1 MNNVFLFG
9 VMCMMAL
16 SMQSQV
22 LGNENTT
29 CIRTI
34 GNELV
39 DTLSIAPTGYVDLG
53 LPSGTLWK
61 DKNENGFFT
70 YDEAVSRFGSSL
82 PSKER
87 LEELNSEC
95 KWEWYGSGYKVT
107 GPNGNSIMLPA
118 SGYRGCDGG
127 VGLVGSYGGCWSS
140 TPKDSDDTWCLAF
153 ISGGVYV
160 GGGRR
165 CNGLSV
171 RLVQD

>member
-9 VMCMMAL
+9 VMCLMAL

-70 YDEAVSRFGSSL
+70 YDEAVSRFGSKL
-82 PSKER
+82 PGKEK
-87 LEELNSEC
+87 LEELKSEC
-95 KWEWYGSGYKVT
+95 KWEWNGSGYKVT
-107 GPNGNSIMLPA
+107 GPNGNSIVLPA
-118 SGYRGCDGG
+118 SGFRYCGG
-127 VGLVGSYGGCWSS
+127 SVTFVGSDGNYWSS
-140 TPKDSDDTWCLAF
+140 TPWDSGGAWSLYF
-153 ISGGVYV
+153 NSGGVSVDYYS
-160 GGGRR
+160 R
-165 CNGLSV
+165 CNGQSV

>member
-9 VMCMMAL
+9 VMCLMAL

-70 YDEAVSRFGSSL
+70 YDEAVSRFGSKL
-82 PSKER
+82 PSKEKF
-87 LEELNSEC
+87 EELKSEC
-95 KWEWYGSGYKVT
+95 KWEWNGSGYKVT
-107 GPNGNSIMLPA
+107 GPNGNSIVLPA
-118 SGYRGCDGG
+118 SGYRNSIGG
-127 VGLVGSYGGCWSS
+127 VNCVGFTGCYWSS
-140 TPKDSDDTWCLAF
+140 TPKDSDRAWYLDF
-153 ISGGVYV
+153 YSGEVTVSNYN
-160 GGGRR
+160 R
-165 CNGLSV
+165 CIGPSV

>member
-9 VMCMMAL
+9 VMCLMAL

-39 DTLSIAPTGYVDLG
+39 DTLSIDPTGYVDLG

-70 YDEAVSRFGSSL
+70 YDEAVSRF
-82 PSKER
+82 
-87 LEELNSEC
+87 
-95 KWEWYGSGYKVT
+95 W
-107 GPNGNSIMLPA
+107 
-118 SGYRGCDGG
+118 
-127 VGLVGSYGGCWSS
+127 
-140 TPKDSDDTWCLAF
+140 
-153 ISGGVYV
+153 
-160 GGGRR
+160 
-165 CNGLSV
+165 
-171 RLVQD
+171 

>member
-9 VMCMMAL
+9 VMCLMAL

-118 SGYRGCDGG
+118 SGYRGCDGS
-127 VGLVGSYGGCWSS
+127 VFNVGSNGMYWSS
-140 TPKDSDDTWCLAF
+140 TPIDSDGAWGLNF
-153 ISGGVYV
+153 FSGGVYMYSYIRCF
-160 GGGRR
+160 GR
-165 CNGLSV
+165 SV

>member
-9 VMCMMAL
+9 VMCLMAL

-82 PSKER
+82 PSKEKF
-87 LEELNSEC
+87 EELKSEC
-95 KWEWYGSGYKVT
+95 KWEWNGSGCKVT
-107 GPNGNSIMLPA
+107 GPNGNSIVLPA
-118 SGYRGCDGG
+118 SGYRHCDGG
-127 VGLVGSYGGCWSS
+127 VDYVGSSGYYWSS
-140 TPKDSDDTWCLAF
+140 SPKDSDYAWSLYFD
-153 ISGGVYV
+153 SGGVGVFNYSRC
-160 GGGRR
+160 GGR
-165 CNGLSV
+165 SV